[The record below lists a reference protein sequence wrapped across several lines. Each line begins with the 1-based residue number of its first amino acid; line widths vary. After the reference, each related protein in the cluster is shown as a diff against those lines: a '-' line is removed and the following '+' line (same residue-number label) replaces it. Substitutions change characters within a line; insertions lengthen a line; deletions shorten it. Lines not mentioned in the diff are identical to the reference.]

1 MRRLPTR
8 LCAVLICV
16 ATFGLVTGSP
26 AAAAQG
32 VTVQITELRDPL
44 AAGSTTITVVA
55 SKGSGGD
62 CLKVRWSL
70 VLRAQGVQLSQ
81 VRVGRFED
89 TGLFPVDIRSDGD
102 AARLTDVAPDPGT
115 LCRDRTVTARYQ
127 LVLADNVTAGRMQIT
142 AEAYNVNL
150 QLLERASATRAV
162 FGEVSSAQPNPEPGT
177 EAVPADTPTDA
188 AVPGP
193 TASLGAGARR
203 QPAASSAMGLLP
215 VGLAIGGVMIFLGF
229 SLLLKVLRRR
239 PKPAET
245 ATDRLVGDLGGTTY
259 DFGGSDFGD
268 RGGGDRG
275 GGNDFGNAD
284 FAGDDYGRYDFD
296 RAESRNNYGLHDHG
310 PHDYGDFDR
319 PSFDG
324 GPDDPDRKAPALR
337 GGWRNPV
344 GRRRRGNRIRLR

>member
-1 MRRLPTR
+1 MRRLTTR
-8 LCAVLICV
+8 LCAVLVCV

-32 VTVQITELRDPL
+32 VTVQITELRDQL

-55 SKGSGGD
+55 SKGSGAD

-142 AEAYNVNL
+142 AEAYDVNL

-162 FGEVSSAQPNPEPGT
+162 FGEVSSPQPNPEPGT
-177 EAVPADTPTDA
+177 EAVPADTPTGA
-188 AVPGP
+188 AIPRP

-203 QPAASSAMGLLP
+203 QTSTNSAIGLLP

-229 SLLLKVLRRR
+229 SLLLRVLRRR
-239 PKPAET
+239 AKARR
-245 ATDRLVGDLGGTTY
+245 DRHRSPGRHDL
-259 DFGGSDFGD
+259 
-268 RGGGDRG
+268 
-275 GGNDFGNAD
+275 
-284 FAGDDYGRYDFD
+284 
-296 RAESRNNYGLHDHG
+296 
-310 PHDYGDFDR
+310 
-319 PSFDG
+319 
-324 GPDDPDRKAPALR
+324 
-337 GGWRNPV
+337 
-344 GRRRRGNRIRLR
+344 RLRRQRLRR